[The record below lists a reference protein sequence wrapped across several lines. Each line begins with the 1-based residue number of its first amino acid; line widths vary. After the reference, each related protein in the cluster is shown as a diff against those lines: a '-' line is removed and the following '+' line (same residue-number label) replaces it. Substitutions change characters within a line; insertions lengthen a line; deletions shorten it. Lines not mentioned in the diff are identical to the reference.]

1 MRILSYLMLIGA
13 AVVTHLRSGAD
24 AFTLGRHNST
34 LVIDIDDS
42 SHETANFL
50 DSAESNQTSIEN
62 DSIEVMDARLV
73 VKRNPIGHHHQ
84 STPIADQQP
93 VELRVDRDYSWEDLI
108 DDISE
113 LDRPQPPVG
122 SQPTG
127 VLAQFADDDDSLEDV
142 IEDLAAR
149 RIILG
154 TPHQTVGGIV
164 AQQNV
169 PAAVGPV
176 AQLTNLGTLI
186 TDNRSSFGLLAVED
200 DDDFSLEDYAD
211 FVNPHAVLP
220 TAAANHFHHLPDT
233 LFSTHPTSDDW
244 FLVKHFMDDHYVW
257 ELGDELAKEYFWQ
270 PVKAPGGV

>member
-1 MRILSYLMLIGA
+1 M
-13 AVVTHLRSGAD
+13 RSGAD

-50 DSAESNQTSIEN
+50 DSAESNQTTSIEN
-62 DSIEVMDARLV
+62 DSLEVMDARLV
-73 VKRNPIGHHHQ
+73 AKRNP

-108 DDISE
+108 DDISD
-113 LDRPQPPVG
+113 LDRLQPAVG

-127 VLAQFADDDDSLEDV
+127 VAQFADSLEDV
-142 IEDLAAR
+142 IEDLAAQ

-154 TPHQTVGGIV
+154 IPQTVGAV
-164 AQQNV
+164 AAQQNV

-176 AQLTNLGTLI
+176 AQLTNLGTL
-186 TDNRSSFGLLAVED
+186 TDRSSFGLLAVDEE

-211 FVNPHAVLP
+211 FVNPHAILP
-220 TAAANHFHHLPDT
+220 TAANNFHHLPDT

>member
-1 MRILSYLMLIGA
+1 
-13 AVVTHLRSGAD
+13 LRSGAD

-42 SHETANFL
+42 HETANFL
-50 DSAESNQTSIEN
+50 DSVESNQTSIEN
-62 DSIEVMDARLV
+62 DSLEVMGTRLAV
-73 VKRNPIGHHHQ
+73 NTSPIGHHQ

-127 VLAQFADDDDSLEDV
+127 LAQFAVDQDDSLEDV
-142 IEDLAAR
+142 IEDLAAQ

-154 TPHQTVGGIV
+154 IPPIPQTVGRV
-164 AQQNV
+164 AAQQNV

-176 AQLTNLGTLI
+176 TQSTNLGRL

-211 FVNPHAVLP
+211 FVNPHAIQP
-220 TAAANHFHHLPDT
+220 TAANNFHHLPDT